1 MILYLDTS
9 ALVKL
14 YVRERGSAEVHRRV
28 AEAEVIA
35 TSVVA
40 YAEARAAFARLRR
53 ERPASGKR
61 HRARVEQLDRDWEKY
76 ARVELGPAVV
86 HSAGELAEEHGLRG
100 FDAIHL
106 ASALWLEAV
115 RAGDL
120 AFAAFDRRLVAAA
133 TAAGLTA
140 SPARRR
146 RPAVTGR

>member
-14 YVRERGSAEVHRRV
+14 YVRERGSVQVRAQVNK
-28 AEAEVIA
+28 ADAIA

-61 HRARVEQLDRDWEKY
+61 HRERVGQLDRDWDRY
-76 ARVELGPAVV
+76 ALVELTAAVV
-86 HSAGELAEEHGLRG
+86 RSAGELAEQHSLRG

-106 ASALWLEAV
+106 ASALWLKSAHT
-115 RAGDL
+115 GDL
-120 AFAAFDRRLVAAA
+120 AFAAFDRTLTAGAK
-133 TAAGLTA
+133 AAGLTITRQ
-140 SPARRR
+140 PVGARRT
-146 RPAVTGR
+146 AS

>member
-14 YVRERGSAEVHRRV
+14 YVRERGSVQVRAHVNHADV
-28 AEAEVIA
+28 VA

-61 HRARVEQLDRDWEKY
+61 HRERVDQLDRDWDRY
-76 ARVELGPAVV
+76 ALVDLSAAVV
-86 HSAGELAEEHGLRG
+86 RSAGERAEQHGLRG

-106 ASALWLEAV
+106 ASALWLKSAQTD
-115 RAGDL
+115 DL
-120 AFAAFDRRLVAAA
+120 VFAAFDRTLTAGAK
-133 TAAGLTA
+133 AAGLTITRQPVVA
-140 SPARRR
+140 QTPS
-146 RPAVTGR
+146 

>member
-14 YVRERGSAEVHRRV
+14 CVRERGSAQVRAQV
-28 AEAEVIA
+28 NKADAIA

-61 HRARVEQLDRDWEKY
+61 HRERVGRLDRDWDRY
-76 ARVELGPAVV
+76 ARVELNAAVAR
-86 HSAGELAEEHGLRG
+86 SAGELAEQHSLRG

-106 ASALWLEAV
+106 ASALWLKSAHTD
-115 RAGDL
+115 DL
-120 AFAAFDRRLVAAA
+120 AFAAFDRTLTAGAK
-133 TAAGLTA
+133 AAGLTIT
-140 SPARRR
+140 R
-146 RPAVTGR
+146 

>member
-14 YVRERGSAEVHRRV
+14 YVQERGSAQVRAQV
-28 AEAEVIA
+28 NKADVIA

-61 HRARVEQLDRDWEKY
+61 HREWVGQLDRDWDRY
-76 ARVELGPAVV
+76 VLVELTAAVV
-86 HSAGELAEEHGLRG
+86 RSAGDRAEQHSLRG

-106 ASALWLEAV
+106 ASALWLKSAH
-115 RAGDL
+115 ADDL
-120 AFAAFDRRLVAAA
+120 TFAAFDRRLTAGAK
-133 TAAGLTA
+133 AAGLTIT
-140 SPARRR
+140 R
-146 RPAVTGR
+146 